1 MFHENSLTKIIKRSF
16 QRSLHE
22 SGIHPIVAC
31 CTFLCR
37 DGFFNPTVN
46 VQVFPLSKV
55 VDSKSLVLHRLLVAA
70 DSDVTVYHFYVI

>member
-31 CTFLCR
+31 RTFLCR

-46 VQVFPLSKV
+46 VQVFPLTKL
-55 VDSKSLVLHRLLVAA
+55 VDFKALVLNRLLVAA